1 MKKVSVKT
9 KVDFSEKKTM
19 HPSNADAKK
28 AAAKN
33 KQITPLPADTN
44 TSILNFSGNEI
55 ILTPLFDCIDT
66 AIFVVD
72 NNLHLLDA
80 NKSFCNLCGYTKDEI
95 NAAACN
101 VFSKDNLLP
110 LSNDN
115 KKTSVVCTV
124 THKNGSKINIIVTA
138 SPLPY
143 TNGKD
148 YSILTVQ
155 NIVADETGS
164 KVTAEDK
171 NYIRSVI
178 EHSLTALFLTRP
190 NGQIVD
196 ANEAACEM
204 FGYSVTEFQQLGREG
219 ILDQEDVNYNL
230 HLITRQREGR
240 IKGLLTGIK
249 KNGVHFP
256 LEVSSVLFTNE
267 NGEQYTTV
275 SMTDISEWIK
285 IHNSHLLLLNN
296 TEESFVIVDR
306 NLNIINFNKK
316 FQTNCK
322 QFLSKDVTNGDS
334 ILLYWDA
341 DRIAEVK
348 NIYEAVFKGEKKFT
362 ESDHTLNGIVTTFY
376 YQLKPLTDEDGN
388 IFAAFV
394 TSFDITEKKKTLNQL
409 ISGKERYK
417 ALIDNG
423 NEAVAIVSAEGT
435 LQYISAAVN
444 TVLGYTD
451 EDILQLS
458 PFSLVHPD
466 DVADLEKAWKEILA
480 HKDCFIQNYLCR
492 MMHKNGSW
500 RWTESNFHNLLH
512 DASVEGIVN
521 NFRDV
526 TERITAAEK
535 IKQSEENLHAI
546 FENTDEGFVL
556 INPDFTV
563 KSCNNIARY
572 NVFTSGEMKIG
583 DTIFNYVE
591 EHRKEF
597 FKAILLNTLSG
608 ESFNYD
614 LLATNKQTNGAL
626 WVNIHVNPVKVKNNV
641 VGICLTGRD
650 ITKQKEKDLQIAQ
663 AENLLKRAEAITQ
676 TGSIEIDYATN
687 KRLWSE
693 GFYRILDLEPGSI
706 ECTRDNFIQF
716 LHPEDKDAYL
726 QTLDRQITNGQ
737 PAGQLETR
745 IITANGTEKHIKAYA
760 QATYSADGKPLKLVG
775 VLHDITQQKTEEKQ
789 KWRLKKLLNR
799 AEHLAKIGSA
809 EINIETGKRIW
820 SDEFYRIIG
829 LEPGSV
835 EPSGEGIIQFLHPEE
850 KGAYIQWLQHGLA
863 NKIESQQIETRII
876 TAKGEERAIMAY
888 GSTKYNAAGNPDILI
903 GVIQD
908 ITDRKKMEQD
918 LKESREMYQSLFYQ
932 NPAAVFSMDM
942 EGYITSANNIL
953 AIKAECSMD
962 ELSKMHYTN
971 FVFPEDL
978 PDVKDYFEN
987 TKNGVAQEHEVRII
1001 TAKGNTLQVS
1011 LVTLPI
1017 LISNQITGVYCI
1029 ATDIT
1034 KEKNALKLLNK
1045 TLADRQRILDYSFD
1059 MICEID
1065 AAGHFIQVSKACI
1078 KVLGFQPEE
1087 LIGKKAIDFVADA
1100 DKLHTLEME
1109 QHLAEKGIQVN
1120 NFENKY
1126 VRKDGNIVSLSW
1138 TTRWDK
1144 NEKTMYCIAKDATE
1158 KKAQEYALGLS
1169 ELRYQYLFNN
1179 NPLPLFIFDFKTRDI
1194 IEANPAAF
1202 TKYGYTK
1209 KEFLSL
1215 TIDHLTP
1222 QEEINIMYKMLT
1234 SDEAFSNVNKRIW
1247 THRKKNGELMYLK
1260 NTGNIIDY
1268 NGKKCVLSL
1277 LDDVTE
1283 KIKAEEATRESEEKR
1298 RLIMNAALD
1307 AIICMDMQ
1315 GRITFWN
1322 PQAEKIFGWKETEA
1336 MGHNVSTLL
1345 TPERYRKMP
1354 QQGIDRYLKPG
1365 NGHALRSVLNLYVVN
1380 KDLKEFP
1387 VEMTIQSIKQKGE
1400 QFFCSFI
1407 RDVTEQRKADSLKN
1421 FERRDKEALIN
1432 STDDL
1437 IWSVS
1442 KDLKLIAGNKAFVKN
1457 FKKETGVL
1465 IKPGDYLLRKDT
1477 FSEDMLLVWHEMY
1490 YCALS
1495 GEAIKKEISSNTQ
1508 KIAAPEWN
1516 EVSFNPIYN
1525 GNEITGIACYSR
1537 NITETKIQKDKLLA
1551 INKKLETAQKMAKLG
1566 YWEVDLKSSTAFW
1579 SDELYSIHRFENNGQ
1594 PVPLQQIAG
1603 VIHPGDLKNV
1613 MQFYADAIEG
1623 KRAYD
1628 YEHRIV
1634 LNDGTIKVLL
1644 QKGTLVHNKEG
1655 RVIGLEGTT
1664 QDITLLK
1671 LAEQAVKDSEEKY
1684 RMIFNCN
1691 PLPNWIYD
1699 LETLQIM
1706 EVNDAAIAHYGYSS
1720 AEFLNMTIKEVF
1732 VAEQVP
1738 ALIQVNEDI
1747 NNYGLINFGQ
1757 WQHVKKSGAHMDV
1770 DITGHSIFYSNRNAV
1785 MIVCNDITEIIGVQQ
1800 ALVTSI
1806 ERFEYATRATSD
1818 AIWDCDLVND
1828 TVFWGEGFNTL
1839 FGYKMKDPKPGLHSW
1854 ETFIH
1859 PDEQVAVIETMND
1872 VIDDKE
1878 KNYWQGEY
1886 RFRKFD
1892 GTYANVADCALIIRD
1907 KNGNPYRIIGA
1918 MQDITK
1924 RIQNEITLKEL
1935 NQQLNKRA
1943 AELASSN
1950 AELEQFAYIASHD
1963 LQEPLRMVTSF
1974 LSQIQKKYEAQLDE
1988 NGRIYIGFAVDGAV
2002 RMRKI
2007 IQDLLEYSRVGWQKY
2022 HFEKLD
2028 MNRLLTEVV
2037 GIYSNTIEQKKMVV
2051 SWNDLPEI
2059 TGAKIPLQQLFQNLI
2074 GNAIKYQHPDTI
2086 PEITITATSF
2096 DEYWEFAVA
2105 DNGIGIDP
2113 EYFDRIFVIFQRLHN
2128 KNEFSGTGIGLAIC
2142 KKIVNNHNGKLWV
2155 KSEEKKGST
2164 FYFTIAKHNLATVV
2178 NQLIPAPDKQFFT
2191 ND

>member
-1 MKKVSVKT
+1 MKKVSAKT
-9 KVDFSEKKTM
+9 NVDFSEKEKIQQQE
-19 HPSNADAKK
+19 ADAKK
-28 AAAKN
+28 TATKN
-33 KQITPLPADTN
+33 IQITTLPIDNN
-44 TSILNFSGNEI
+44 TSACNLSGKEI
-55 ILTPLFDCIDT
+55 MLTPLFDYIDT
-66 AIFVVD
+66 AIFIVD
-72 NNLHLLDA
+72 GHINLIDA
-80 NKSFCNLCGYTKDEI
+80 NRPFYSLCGYTKDEI
-95 NAAACN
+95 DTAAAHHM
-101 VFSKDNLLP
+101 FSQNNHLELMDD
-110 LSNDN
+110 S
-115 KKTSVVCTV
+115 KKTSAAWTIL
-124 THKNGSKINIIVTA
+124 HKNGSKINITVSASLLPTA
-138 SPLPY
+138 SGTVY
-143 TNGKD
+143 
-148 YSILTVQ
+148 YMLTVQ
-155 NIVADETGS
+155 HILVDETTS
-164 KVTAEDK
+164 VTPAPDE
-171 NYIRSVI
+171 NNFFSGI

-204 FGYSVTEFQQLGREG
+204 FGYSIAELKHLGREG
-219 ILDQEDVNYNL
+219 ILNHNDVNYDLQLFN
-230 HLITRQREGR
+230 RKKQGR
-240 IKGLLTGIK
+240 MKGILTGIK
-249 KNGVHFP
+249 KNGIHFP
-256 LEVSSVLFTNE
+256 IEVSSVLFKNE
-267 NGEQYTTV
+267 NGEQYSTV

-285 IHNSHLLLLNN
+285 IQNDHLQLLNN

-316 FQTNCK
+316 FQTYCNH
-322 QFLSKDVTNGDS
+322 FLSKNPAKGDS
-334 ILLYWDA
+334 ILSYSAAED
-341 DRIAEVK
+341 IAGLK
-348 NIYEAVFKGEKKFT
+348 NIYEAVFKGEKKST
-362 ESDHTLNGIVTTFY
+362 ESDNDFNGVATSLH
-376 YQLKPLTDEDGN
+376 YQFKPLTDEHGN

-394 TSFDITEKKKTLNQL
+394 TSVDVTEKKKTLQQI

-423 NEAVAIVSAEGT
+423 NEAVAIFSAEGT

-451 EDILQLS
+451 EDMLQLS
-458 PFSLVHPD
+458 PLALAHPE
-466 DVADLEKAWKEILA
+466 DVADLEKTWQELVA
-480 HKDCFIQNYLCR
+480 HKDCIIQNYLCR

-526 TERITAAEK
+526 TDRITAAEK
-535 IKQSEENLHAI
+535 IRQSEENLNAI
-546 FENTDEGFVL
+546 FENSDQGFVL

-563 KSCNNIARY
+563 RSCNNIARY
-572 NVFTSGEMKIG
+572 NVFTSGEIKVG
-583 DTIFNYVE
+583 DTILNYVDDN
-591 EHRKEF
+591 RKGF
-597 FKAILLNTLSG
+597 FKAILLSTLSG

-614 LLATNKQTNGAL
+614 LLTTNKQTKEAL
-626 WVNIHVNPVKVKNNV
+626 WVNINVNPVKLKSKVA
-641 VGICLTGRD
+641 GICLTGRD
-650 ITKQKEKDLQIAQ
+650 ITKQKEKDLKIAQ
-663 AENLLKRAEAITQ
+663 KENLLKRAEAITQ
-676 TGSIEIDYATN
+676 TGSIEIDYLTN
-687 KRLWSE
+687 KRLWSD

-706 ECTRDNFIQF
+706 ECSRENFIQF
-716 LHPEDKDAYL
+716 LHPDDKDTYL
-726 QTLDRQITNGQ
+726 NAIDQQISNRQPSG
-737 PAGQLETR
+737 PLEVR
-745 IITANGTEKHIKAYA
+745 IITASGAEKNIKAYA
-760 QATYSADGKPLKLVG
+760 QMTWSGDGKPLKMVG

-789 KWRLKKLLNR
+789 KWRLKKLLNS
-799 AEHLAKIGSA
+799 AESLARIGSA
-809 EINIETGKRIW
+809 EINMQTGKRIW

-829 LEPGSV
+829 LEPGSI
-835 EPSGEGIIQFLHPEE
+835 EPSREGIMQFIHPAE
-850 KGAYIQWLQHGLA
+850 KSAYLQWLQQGLS

-908 ITDRKKMEQD
+908 ITERKKMEQD

-942 EGYITSANNIL
+942 DGYITSANNIL
-953 AIKAECSMD
+953 AAKAECTMD
-962 ELSKMHYTN
+962 ELNNMHFTN
-971 FVFPEDL
+971 FIFPEDL
-978 PDVKDYFEN
+978 PAVKSYFEN
-987 TKNGVAQEHEVRII
+987 TKNGFTQEHEIRII
-1001 TAKGNTLQVS
+1001 TAKGNTLQIS

-1017 LISNQITGVYCI
+1017 LINNQITGVYCI
-1029 ATDIT
+1029 AADIT
-1034 KEKNALKLLNK
+1034 KEKNALTLLNK

-1065 AAGHFIQVSKACI
+1065 AAGHFLQVSKACK
-1078 KVLGFQPEE
+1078 KVLGYQPEE
-1087 LIGKKAIDFVADA
+1087 LIGKRTIDFVAEA
-1100 DKLHTLEME
+1100 DKQPTIEME
-1109 QHLAEKGIQVN
+1109 KQLAEKGIQIN
-1120 NFENKY
+1120 NFENNY
-1126 VRKDGNIVSLSW
+1126 VRKDGHIVSLSW
-1138 TTRWDK
+1138 TARWDK
-1144 NEKTMYCIAKDATE
+1144 DEKTMYCIAKDATE

-1169 ELRYQYLFNN
+1169 EMRYQYLFNN
-1179 NPLPLFIFDFKTRDI
+1179 NPLPLYIFDFKTHAI

-1202 TKYGYTK
+1202 KKYGYTK

-1215 TIDHLTP
+1215 TIDGLRP
-1222 QEEINIMYKMLT
+1222 PEEIPIMEKMLK
-1234 SDEAFSNVNKRIW
+1234 SEAAFSNVNGRIW

-1268 NGKKCVLSL
+1268 NGKQCVLCL

-1307 AIICMDMQ
+1307 AVICMDLQ

-1345 TPERYRKMP
+1345 IPERYRKLP
-1354 QQGIDRYLKPG
+1354 QQGMDRYLKPG
-1365 NGHALRSVLNLYVVN
+1365 NSQPLRRVLNLHVVN

-1387 VEMTIQSIKQKGE
+1387 VEITIQSIKQKGE

-1465 IKPGDYLLRKDT
+1465 IKPGDYLLRKDA
-1477 FSEDMLLVWHEMY
+1477 FSEDMLLIWHEMY

-1495 GEAIKKEISSNTQ
+1495 GEAIKKEISSNSQ
-1508 KIAAPEWN
+1508 NQVSAEWN

-1525 GNEITGIACYSR
+1525 GREITGIACYSR
-1537 NITETKIQKDKLLA
+1537 NITENKLQKDKLLA
-1551 INKKLETAQKMAKLG
+1551 INKKLETAQKMARLG
-1566 YWEVDLKSSTAFW
+1566 YWEVDLKTGTAFW
-1579 SDELYSIHRFENNGQ
+1579 SDELYRIHRFENKGQ

-1603 VIHPGDLKNV
+1603 VIHPDDLKLV
-1613 MQFYADAIEG
+1613 MQYYADAIEG
-1623 KRAYD
+1623 KRLYD

-1655 RVIGLEGTT
+1655 VVIGLEGTT

-1720 AEFLNMTIKEVF
+1720 AEFLKMTIKQLF
-1732 VAEQVP
+1732 IAEQVP
-1738 ALIQVNEDI
+1738 ALIQVNQEI

-1757 WQHVKKSGAHMDV
+1757 WQHVKKSGAPMDV

-1785 MIVCNDITEIIGVQQ
+1785 MIVCNDITEIISAQQ
-1800 ALVTSI
+1800 ALVKSI

-1818 AIWDCDLVND
+1818 AIWDCDLAND

-1839 FGYKMKDPKPGLHSW
+1839 FGYKMKDPRPGLHSW
-1854 ETFIH
+1854 ESCIH
-1859 PDEQVAVIETMND
+1859 PDEQAAVIQTMTD

-1892 GTYANVADCALIIRD
+1892 GTYANVADYALIIRD
-1907 KNGNPYRIIGA
+1907 KNGKPYRIIGA

-1924 RIQNEITLKEL
+1924 RIQNEIMLKEL

-2022 HFEKLD
+2022 HFEKVD
-2028 MNRLLTEVV
+2028 MNHLLKEVV
-2037 GIYSNTIEQKKMVV
+2037 SIYSNTIEQKKMLV
-2051 SWNDLPEI
+2051 SWNNLPEI
-2059 TGAKIPLQQLFQNLI
+2059 TGAKIPLQQLLQNLI
-2074 GNAIKYQHPDTI
+2074 GNAIKYQHPDTV
-2086 PEITITATSF
+2086 PEITITAAAF

-2155 KSEEKKGST
+2155 KSEQKKGST
-2164 FYFTIAKHNLATVV
+2164 FYFTIARQNLQTVASQV
-2178 NQLIPAPDKQFFT
+2178 TTDAEK
-2191 ND
+2191 